1 MLEFPQLLQ
10 AMAAAPTIAGVDV
23 DPCTLGDLSKTVQE
37 HLAAIWELFPL
48 TERRRNPS
56 WLLFAKDHQTVET
69 I

>member
-37 HLAAIWELFPL
+37 HLATIWELSPL
-48 TERRRNPS
+48 KILYLGASSTMSISP
-56 WLLFAKDHQTVET
+56 

>member
-10 AMAAAPTIAGVDV
+10 TMAAAPTIAGVDV

-37 HLAAIWELFPL
+37 HLAAIWELSPL
-48 TERRRNPS
+48 KIVYLGASSTMSVSP
-56 WLLFAKDHQTVET
+56 